1 MKSNYW
7 FNLEIVIIHLA
18 FGTLCIVISIPKKGV
33 YKNSESSS
41 RRLREDE
48 QVVQDLLNGIS
59 EFESFAF
66 DPSASNLPT
75 LQSAIPPLEKL
86 IADEIWLS
94 GWRSKTNDI
103 F

>member
-18 FGTLCIVISIPKKGV
+18 FGTPCIVISIPKKGV
-33 YKNSESSS
+33 YKNIESSS

-48 QVVQDLLNGIS
+48 QVVQDLLNCIS
-59 EFESFAF
+59 EFQSFAF
-66 DPSASNLPT
+66 DPSAPNLPT
-75 LQSAIPPLEKL
+75 LQSAISPLEKL

-94 GWRSKTNDI
+94 
-103 F
+103 

>member
-1 MKSNYW
+1 MHRH
-7 FNLEIVIIHLA
+7 ID
-18 FGTLCIVISIPKKGV
+18 TKKGL

-66 DPSASNLPT
+66 DPSAPNLPT
-75 LQSAIPPLEKL
+75 LQSARPPLEKL